1 MGRGQI
7 ARFVER
13 KSGSRMRE
21 AARTA
26 VARGSGMIIEAREDV
41 VTLRGKL
48 SRNEWQ
54 NIKAAANHLLHNHP
68 YGIIIDCSHIE
79 LPTQEGIETF
89 IDARRDIE
97 ALGARI
103 ILCNVPRDV
112 LDAMRS
118 VPGASSQLPVARGAD
133 EARSAFRLLHAKSPL
148 ATAGRSAILVP
159 LLGPG
164 DAEIAVPLACRLA
177 PRERALIHLLYV
189 VPVPRALPLGAP
201 LGELECV
208 IEAELARAETI
219 VRQRN
224 IPVYRHIEQTRLLS
238 DAILNGA
245 RRLCAPVIVLGLRDL
260 GEEDESGREE
270 TVLTLLRQATCEVV
284 IARSARVGI
293 KR

>member
-1 MGRGQI
+1 
-7 ARFVER
+7 
-13 KSGSRMRE
+13 
-21 AARTA
+21 
-26 VARGSGMIIEAREDV
+26 MIIEAREDV

-68 YGIIIDCSHIE
+68 HGIIIDCSHIE

-97 ALGARI
+97 AQGARI

-118 VPGASSQLPVARGAD
+118 VPGASSQLPVAQSAE
-133 EARSAFRLLHAKSPL
+133 EARSSFRLLHGKSPL
-148 ATAGRSAILVP
+148 ANAGQTAVLVP

-164 DAEIAVPLACRLA
+164 DAEIAVPLACRLS

-201 LGELECV
+201 LGELEGV
-208 IEAELARAETI
+208 IEAELARAEAI

-224 IPVYRHIEQTRLLS
+224 IPVYRHIEQTRLVS

-245 RRLCAPVIVLGLRDL
+245 RRLNAPVIVLGLHDL
-260 GEEDESGREE
+260 GDDGVGREE
-270 TVLTLLRQATCEVV
+270 TVLTLLRQATCEIV